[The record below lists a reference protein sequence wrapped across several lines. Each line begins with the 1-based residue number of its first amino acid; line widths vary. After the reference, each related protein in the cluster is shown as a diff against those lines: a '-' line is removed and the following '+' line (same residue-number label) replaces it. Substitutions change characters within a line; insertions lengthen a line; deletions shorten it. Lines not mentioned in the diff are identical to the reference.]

1 MAKQIQN
8 LQTQQRLKANFNK
21 AANSYLDHAIIQQK
35 PALLLIDKFRQY
47 HTSGR
52 VLDLGSGPGTFSHGK
67 CQLPDNLVNADLSLN
82 MLKQSICNHNDL
94 VCADVTNLPF
104 ANSAYS
110 IVISSLMLQWL
121 DDKNKGFAE
130 LSRVIKSDGHLLF
143 TTLINPSLWQ
153 LDLAYKQIDSD
164 EHIRHF
170 CSEDDYFKLCRSN
183 GFEVLESIIWSDD
196 YEFASML
203 ELFRHFRLTGTTL
216 PQKSQQRGIGGKER
230 LAKLAI
236 NYPDMRD
243 GGKFRLSY
251 YYLLIVAR
259 KTYE

>member
-1 MAKQIQN
+1 MQ
-8 LQTQQRLKANFNK
+8 
-21 AANSYLDHAIIQQK
+21 IIQQK

-82 MLKQSICNHNDL
+82 MLKQSICNHKHL
-94 VCADVTNLPF
+94 VCADVANLPF
-104 ANSAYS
+104 ANSTYFT
-110 IVISSLMLQWL
+110 IISSLMLQWL
-121 DDKNKGFAE
+121 DDKNKAFSE
-130 LSRVIKSDGHLLF
+130 LSRIIKSGGHLLF

-153 LDLAYKQIDSD
+153 LYLTYKQIDD
-164 EHIRHF
+164 YQHIRHF
-170 CSEDDYFKLCRSN
+170 CHEDEYLQLCWNN
-183 GFEVLESIIWSDD
+183 GFEVLESVIWSDD
-196 YEFASML
+196 YAFTSML

-216 PQKSQQRGIGGKER
+216 PQKSQQQGIGGKER
-230 LAKLAI
+230 LRNLGSA
-236 NYPDMRD
+236 YPDITA

-259 KTYE
+259 KTNE

>member
-21 AANSYLDHAIIQQK
+21 AASSYLDHAIIQQK
-35 PALLLIDKFRQY
+35 PALLLIDKFSKY

-52 VLDLGSGPGTFSHGK
+52 VLDLGSGPGTFSHDK
-67 CQLPDNLVNADLSLN
+67 CQLPDNLVNVDLSLN
-82 MLKQSICNHNDL
+82 MLKQSTCNHNDL
-94 VCADVTNLPF
+94 VCADVANLPF

-121 DDKNKGFAE
+121 DDKNKAFSE
-130 LSRVIKSDGHLLF
+130 LSRIIKSDGHLLF

-153 LDLAYKQIDSD
+153 LDLAYKQIDD
-164 EHIRHF
+164 YQHIRHF
-170 CSEDDYFKLCRSN
+170 CHEDEYLQLCRNN

-196 YEFASML
+196 YEFTSML

-230 LAKLAI
+230 LRNLGSA
-236 NYPDMRD
+236 YPDITA

-259 KTYE
+259 KTNE